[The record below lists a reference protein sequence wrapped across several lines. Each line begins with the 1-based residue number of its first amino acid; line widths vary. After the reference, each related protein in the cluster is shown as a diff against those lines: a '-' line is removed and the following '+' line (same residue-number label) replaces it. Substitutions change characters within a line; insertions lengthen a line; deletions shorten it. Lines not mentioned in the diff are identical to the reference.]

1 MTLAEIREMY
11 HDGTIPKRARSE
23 IIQKFMKKF
32 GYDNN
37 QRLKMRLAPGSMEVP
52 TPDEF
57 EWLEETIPRYH
68 TYYQNVQTTLV
79 P

>member
-11 HDGTIPKRARSE
+11 HDGSIPKKARSE
-23 IIQKFMKKF
+23 IIQKFMKEF
-32 GYDNN
+32 GYNN
-37 QRLKMRLAPGSMEVP
+37 SQRLKMRLATNSMEIP

-57 EWLEETIPRYH
+57 EWLEKTISRYH
-68 TYYQNVQTTLV
+68 SYYQENQTTLV